1 MRSKP
6 HVWLAL
12 AVSFACAPNPIQGQ
26 SAPAATTEVVPYAI
40 GAGLSGYNPDYEQGH
55 LLGGT
60 LWIDY
65 FLTGRAPSIL
75 RGVGLEVEARDLNYG
90 RSSTEPA
97 NLRED
102 VVQGGLIY
110 SWPHFGGFRPYAKFS
125 EGYGN
130 TDYESSALSRHH
142 DSRTIMSGG
151 GGFEFLVLRNLWL
164 RADYEYQSWPD
175 FFKHPAT
182 PEEPARPAERL
193 NPQGFTVGAVVHFE
207 RLFHRERR

>member
-6 HVWLAL
+6 YVGLAL
-12 AVSFACAPNPIQGQ
+12 AILFFCAVS
-26 SAPAATTEVVPYAI
+26 SVPAQTVPDADAKALPFAI
-40 GAGLSGYNPDYEQGH
+40 GLGLSGYNPDYQHGH

-65 FLTGRAPSIL
+65 IPNRMPWKL
-75 RGVGLEVEARDLNYG
+75 RGVGVEVEVRDLNYG
-90 RSSTEPA
+90 RSSTQPA

-110 SWPHFGGFRPYAKFS
+110 VWPHFLNFRPYGKFS

-130 TDYESSALSRHH
+130 TDYESAIAGRHH
-142 DSRTIMSGG
+142 DSRTIFSGG
-151 GGFEFLVLRNLWL
+151 GGVEYRVHRQIWA
-164 RADYEYQSWPD
+164 RVDYEYQSWPN

-182 PEEPARPAERL
+182 PTTPALPSGRL
-193 NPQGFTVGAVVHFE
+193 NPQGFTVGVVYQLTRPHY
-207 RLFHRERR
+207 H